1 MQTFIGADLHRQFFV
16 IHAEDAKGEVLGK
29 GKYDNTAENI
39 REVARQFPKASV
51 AVEATRNWQWFVEG
65 FRKEGCEVTMA
76 HPFRTKAIAAAR
88 IKTDKVDAA
97 ILCHLLRGGLV
108 PEAYTASADEVE
120 QRALSRGR
128 RSLVHDQTLLK
139 NRIHAELGK
148 YNLNYGKSDLFGV
161 GGRIWLEKQTLPE
174 SCRYVVDT
182 YLQLL
187 DNTQDQISCLTK
199 QIAQKSS
206 DDPRAKL
213 LNTIPGIGVTTAFL
227 LSSEIGDISRFRSA
241 KAFASYFGL
250 VPRLSQSG
258 EHAYYGRITKTGNT
272 GVRWALVQAS
282 HRIVRMEPHWCKW
295 YESIAERSGNKK
307 AKVAVA
313 RKLATII
320 YAILKYQTPYNASP
334 KK

>member
-1 MQTFIGADLHRQFFV
+1 MQTYIGVDLHRQFFV
-16 IHAEDAKGEVLGK
+16 IHAEDSEGNILKRE
-29 GKYDNTAENI
+29 KYDNRIDNI
-39 REVARQFPKASV
+39 QVVAGDFPGSSIV
-51 AVEATRNWQWFVEG
+51 VEATRNWQWMVEG
-65 FRKEGCEVTMA
+65 FRGEGCQVVMA

-97 ILCHLLRGGLV
+97 TLCHLLRANLV
-108 PEAYTASADEVE
+108 PEAYTATPKEVQ
-120 QRALSRGR
+120 QRVLARGR

-148 YNLNYGKSDLFGV
+148 YNLNYSGSDLFGTS
-161 GGRIWLEKQTLPE
+161 GRIWLEQQVLPE
-174 SCRYVVDT
+174 SCRLVIDT
-182 YLQLL
+182 YLELL
-187 DNTQDQISCLTK
+187 DSTQDQVASLTK
-199 QIAQKSS
+199 VITQKSS

-227 LSSEIGDISRFRSA
+227 LSSEIGDLSRFKSA
-241 KAFASYFGL
+241 KHFASYFGL

-258 EHAYYGRITKTGNT
+258 SHAYYGRITKCGNT
-272 GVRWALVQAS
+272 GVRWALVQAA
-282 HRIVRMEPHWCKW
+282 HRIVRMEPHWRKW
-295 YESIAERSGNKK
+295 YENIALRSGNKK

-320 YAILKYQTPYNASP
+320 YAILKYQVPYTTSP